1 MAAQD
6 PIWSCAREDLV
17 ITNDRHGEDVFL
29 WEHAVRVINS
39 AKWIASQADVPGDRL
54 DWAVLSAAALY
65 HDAGWIVQLREGTIA
80 RSELLC
86 RPASELQRDLAAGL
100 MQKRLVKLLPRR
112 ALQRAADCI
121 RLLHRRDHEVPEAQ
135 VLSDAD
141 DLDHVVGPLLIYQI
155 VRGQSLEGLG
165 VPAAVDRWNRRK
177 EYGYFKTQIDGFH
190 YGSARER
197 AWERLKGVDQF
208 VAEFARQHRGDD
220 LGPPAPGDDDP
231 EPTDRPPAS

>member
-1 MAAQD
+1 MVAQD
-6 PIWSCAREDLV
+6 PIWSCARQDLV

-29 WEHAVRVINS
+29 WEHAVRVISS
-39 AKWIASQADVPGDRL
+39 AKWIASQADVPGDKL
-54 DWAVLSAAALY
+54 DRAVLWAAALY

-121 RLLHRRDHEVPEAQ
+121 RLLHRRDHEVPEA
-135 VLSDAD
+135 
-141 DLDHVVGPLLIYQI
+141 LDHVVGPLAKCQI
-155 VRGQSLEGLG
+155 VRWQMFEGRS
-165 VPAAVDRWNRRK
+165 VQAMNDKWTRWK

-190 YGSARER
+190 FESARGWARER
-197 AWERLKGVDQF
+197 LKEVDHF
-208 VAEFARQHRGDD
+208 IAELVRQHRGDD
-220 LGPPAPGDDDP
+220 LGPAAPGDDAP
-231 EPTDRPPAS
+231 EPADRPPAS